1 MDVHELLKFLTVLNA
16 MTLLSLSWK
25 DQSHVKIFL
34 TSLQKRVSLKLQQT
48 IRFDLILNNSESQ
61 GLVDCLEHNV

>member
-25 DQSHVKIFL
+25 DQSHVKISL

-48 IRFDLILNNSESQ
+48 IRFDLILNYVKESA
-61 GLVDCLEHNV
+61 NI